1 MGQTSHYWQDRICR
15 MISAMIV
22 LVGIALILV
31 LLVVLGPAEQRPGF
45 TSQPSSRSTD
55 RDDVRVVHDLQLLR

>member
-1 MGQTSHYWQDRICR
+1 